1 MRQGTTPA
9 SAGPALSTRRLA
21 SAQII
26 GTTIEWYDFFIYG
39 TASALV
45 FNHVFFPG
53 LPPLVGTLL
62 ALATF
67 GAGFLARPLG
77 AVIFGHFGDRVGRK
91 RTLVV
96 TLLLMG
102 GATVA
107 VGLLPSYGAI
117 GVASPLLLL
126 LLRIVQG
133 MAVGGEWGGAALI
146 GIEHATPRRKTLFG
160 AFAQLGSPLGLV
172 LATLVFMAVTTGSDA
187 WLRSWGWRLPF
198 LASVLLIPIGMA
210 IRTKIHESPDFTA
223 ANEAPK
229 PARLPVVAVLRQD
242 WRRVLIGVGAFAGV
256 FVTYYLLTTFTLVYA
271 TGTLGM
277 STSVTLPA
285 NLIAA
290 VSEGLFVLIG
300 ALLAPR
306 FGARRIAVASAI
318 GLLIWAWPAFAL
330 VGTQNAALL
339 YLGVAVSMAFVG
351 AGLRGPR
358 RRGRPVVPPR
368 GPLHGR
374 LPQLRNR
381 GFHRWNRPQ
390 LLHLPARPQW
400 QHDPGG
406 RPHRDR
412 RPGDGRSVCG
422 VAPPLGGRRPARD
435 SPGRR
440 GSLRPL
446 IRRPRTTSLIAPSRS
461 SAMSTSVPANGQVS
475 FWFGQTGFPRDAPHS
490 TARPPRMCASSAPDT
505 PGSGPRTTS
514 RRPGPTGTSSFWSG
528 SSRVSAPPAATA
540 AGCPARSRVRPP
552 GSPRNAARRPS
563 CGSRP

>member
-9 SAGPALSTRRLA
+9 SAGPAPALSMRRLA

-45 FNHVFFPG
+45 FNHVFFPE

-62 ALATF
+62 SLATF

-77 AVIFGHFGDRVGRK
+77 AVLFGHFGDRVGRK

-146 GIEHATPRRKTLFG
+146 GVEHAAPRRKTLFG

-187 WLRSWGWRLPF
+187 WLHSWGWRLPF

-229 PARLPVVAVLRQD
+229 PARAPVVEVLRQD

-277 STSVTLPA
+277 STSITLPA

-290 VSEGLFVLIG
+290 VSEGLFVLTG

-306 FGARRIAVASAI
+306 FGARRIALASAI
-318 GLLIWAWPAFAL
+318 GLVVWAWPAFAL

-351 AGLRGPR
+351 AGYGVLAAEVVLLF
-358 RRGRPVVPPR
+358 RPEVR
-368 GPLHGR
+368 YTGASLSYGIA
-374 LPQLRNR
+374 
-381 GFHRWNRPQ
+381 GSI
-390 LLHLPARPQW
+390 
-400 QHDPGG
+400 GG
-406 RPHRDR
+406 
-412 RPGDGRSVCG
+412 
-422 VAPPLGGRRPARD
+422 
-435 SPGRR
+435 
-440 GSLRPL
+440 
-446 IRRPRTTSLIAPSRS
+446 IAPSFSTYLLDSSGSTTPVAVLTGVVALGMAAACLALPRRS
-461 SAMSTSVPANGQVS
+461 EDDVL
-475 FWFGQTGFPRDAPHS
+475 
-490 TARPPRMCASSAPDT
+490 
-505 PGSGPRTTS
+505 PGTPRTDAA
-514 RRPGPTGTSSFWSG
+514 
-528 SSRVSAPPAATA
+528 VSAH
-540 AGCPARSRVRPP
+540 
-552 GSPRNAARRPS
+552 
-563 CGSRP
+563 

>member
-1 MRQGTTPA
+1 MSQGTTPA
-9 SAGPALSTRRLA
+9 SAGSGPALSTRRLA

-45 FNHVFFPG
+45 FNRVFFPG
-53 LPPLVGTLL
+53 VPPLVGTLL

-77 AVIFGHFGDRVGRK
+77 AVVFGHFGDRVGRK

-107 VGLLPSYGAI
+107 VGLLPSYNVI
-117 GVASPLLLL
+117 GVAAPLLLL

-146 GIEHATPRRKTLFG
+146 GIEHAEPRRKTLFG

-187 WLRSWGWRLPF
+187 WLHSWGWRLPF
-198 LASVLLIPIGMA
+198 LASVLLIPIGMV

-223 ANEAPK
+223 AAAAPK
-229 PARLPVVAVLRQD
+229 PARLPVIEVLRED
-242 WRRVLIGVGAFAGV
+242 WQRVLIGVGAFAGV

-277 STSVTLPA
+277 STSITLPA

-290 VSEGLFVLIG
+290 VSEGAFVLIG

-306 FGARRIAVASAI
+306 FSARRIAVVAAI
-318 GLLIWAWPAFAL
+318 GLVVWAWPAFAL

-351 AGLRGPR
+351 AGYGVLAAEVVLLF
-358 RRGRPVVPPR
+358 RPEVR
-368 GPLHGR
+368 YTGASLSYGIA
-374 LPQLRNR
+374 
-381 GFHRWNRPQ
+381 GSI
-390 LLHLPARPQW
+390 
-400 QHDPGG
+400 GG
-406 RPHRDR
+406 
-412 RPGDGRSVCG
+412 
-422 VAPPLGGRRPARD
+422 
-435 SPGRR
+435 
-440 GSLRPL
+440 
-446 IRRPRTTSLIAPSRS
+446 IAPSF
-461 SAMSTSVPANGQVS
+461 STYLLD
-475 FWFGQTGFPRDAPHS
+475 R
-490 TARPPRMCASSAPDT
+490 
-505 PGSGPRTTS
+505 
-514 RRPGPTGTSSFWSG
+514 SG
-528 SSRVSAPPAATA
+528 STTPVAVLTGVVALGMAAACLALPRRSGGDVLSGTPSTGPAVSAH
-540 AGCPARSRVRPP
+540 
-552 GSPRNAARRPS
+552 
-563 CGSRP
+563 

>member
-9 SAGPALSTRRLA
+9 PAGSAPALSTRRLA

-45 FNHVFFPG
+45 FSHVFFPE

-62 ALATF
+62 SLATF

-77 AVIFGHFGDRVGRK
+77 AVLFGHFGDRVGRK

-107 VGLLPSYGAI
+107 VGLLPSYDAI

-146 GIEHATPRRKTLFG
+146 GIEHAAPRRKTLFG

-172 LATLVFMAVTTGSDA
+172 LATLVFMAVTAGSDA
-187 WLRSWGWRLPF
+187 WLHSWGWRLPF

-223 ANEAPK
+223 AHEAPK
-229 PARLPVVAVLRQD
+229 PARLPVVEVLRQD

-277 STSVTLPA
+277 STSITLPA

-306 FGARRIAVASAI
+306 FGARRIALASAI
-318 GLLIWAWPAFAL
+318 GLVIWAWPAFAL

-351 AGLRGPR
+351 AGYGVLAAEVVLLF
-358 RRGRPVVPPR
+358 RPEVR
-368 GPLHGR
+368 YTGASLSYGIA
-374 LPQLRNR
+374 
-381 GFHRWNRPQ
+381 GSI
-390 LLHLPARPQW
+390 
-400 QHDPGG
+400 GG
-406 RPHRDR
+406 
-412 RPGDGRSVCG
+412 
-422 VAPPLGGRRPARD
+422 
-435 SPGRR
+435 
-440 GSLRPL
+440 
-446 IRRPRTTSLIAPSRS
+446 IAPSFSTYLLDRS
-461 SAMSTSVPANGQVS
+461 GSTTPVAVL
-475 FWFGQTGFPRDAPHS
+475 TGVVALGMAAACLALPR
-490 TARPPRMCASSAPDT
+490 RGEGEVL
-505 PGSGPRTTS
+505 PGTPRTDAA
-514 RRPGPTGTSSFWSG
+514 
-528 SSRVSAPPAATA
+528 VSAH
-540 AGCPARSRVRPP
+540 
-552 GSPRNAARRPS
+552 
-563 CGSRP
+563 